1 MNQKQAGKAY
11 SEVKKFNE
19 IAGQLDVVTEE
30 SIALQLD
37 LIQEEYLETVE
48 AFDGKNNVELLDGAI
63 DMFVVVSGLL
73 QKLEASGYN
82 VAEAMKR
89 VTDNNLS
96 KFPAWQDM
104 KGIPLPSD
112 FSGANGWTHYL
123 NEEYLVWVIRDGNG
137 KIRKPEGFQSV
148 ELHGLT
154 PQTWEWFPLENK

>member
-96 KFPAWQDM
+96 KFPDDAPPT
-104 KGIPLPSD
+104 IPVPVEW
-112 FSGANGWTHYL
+112 NEQWTLIH
-123 NEEYLVWVIRDGNG
+123 NRQHKVLVWRDGNG
-137 KIRKPEGFQSV
+137 KIRKPHGYQSV
-148 ELHGLT
+148 DLHGLT
-154 PQTWEWFPLENK
+154 PQTWEWFPLEKE